1 MAQSYFPFD
10 SGAGAN
16 VTEAQW
22 SKMAQNWLST
32 GIIKSYNNELSV
44 YADSTGMQAK
54 IKTGAAW
61 IKGHYFEADAEEVL
75 AIGTADGTNPRI
87 DRIIVRLDW
96 SLNTI
101 QLAVLQGTPAVSPT
115 APALTQNTS
124 RWEISLSQVY
134 VGANVST
141 ITPGNITDER
151 YFVGNAN
158 TQSEN
163 WINAVYQNSW
173 TTNDGTPL
181 GYFKDNFGLVH
192 IRGSITGGSTANGT
206 VIFTLPLGYRPQ
218 YKQHFVIPAYTNT
231 TWGTCEILVNTDG
244 TVALQSGSG
253 VWYPHLYLPPFRA
266 YQ

>member
-32 GIIKSYNNELSV
+32 GVIKSYNNELSV

-96 SLNTI
+96 SLNTV

-141 ITPGNITDER
+141 ISAGNVTDER
-151 YFVGNAN
+151 YFVSDKVKGIAGEMIQHGFGSIGAPTSGNWFGTVTFPKAFSSTPHVTAVVN
-158 TQSEN
+158 SNQPQGYGIFS
-163 WINAVYQNSW
+163 INNVTTTGFDYYQNVAS
-173 TTNDGTPL
+173 
-181 GYFKDNFGLVH
+181 GYGVPTVNFYWIAIG
-192 IRGSITGGSTANGT
+192 
-206 VIFTLPLGYRPQ
+206 Q
-218 YKQHFVIPAYTNT
+218 Q
-231 TWGTCEILVNTDG
+231 
-244 TVALQSGSG
+244 
-253 VWYPHLYLPPFRA
+253 
-266 YQ
+266 